1 MENKSLPP
9 EGIIRKSLGL
19 DLGSNSLGWAV
30 VDSDRGTILDTGVV
44 VFDEGIVRVKGAD
57 TLATPASTRRLARMA
72 RRLRYRRRLR
82 KFALLRTLVENG
94 MCPIAPESLDAWAKQ
109 GVYPVSDKA
118 FRAWL
123 HSSPEDNPYRD
134 RALAA
139 EGPVDKE
146 TLGRALYHIAQR
158 RGFLSSRKE
167 AMEKEGDK
175 ELGRVKSAIHDL
187 TEEIR
192 KGGPDRTLGQYFYE
206 CYRDGIRVRG
216 RYTGRKE
223 HYIAE
228 FERIAAVQKLPAELC
243 KTLYHNLFFQR
254 PLRSQKRFVGKCPL
268 EPRHPRCQLLR
279 PEFEEYR
286 MLSLVNNIRV
296 DPDGANRPLDAEER
310 ARAIAAFYKVERYM
324 KMEDVKKAIFP
335 APRGRARG
343 RARTESPGLNFKDF
357 KSVSTNS
364 VSRQLNNLF
373 KTKGDGFKDWFHDGT
388 SAAGKPVRYDYNAV
402 LDAISFFQDDDKLRA
417 FGKDRLGFNDEQ
429 AERLVK
435 MRFPEG
441 YASLSL
447 AAIRKILPFLR
458 KGLDLHMSVLL
469 AKFPDVI
476 GAERFATE
484 EPRILEKV
492 AALYAD
498 VQENRR
504 AAFKNRNVQVVPLQ
518 KRVSDWLSAEFG
530 VGADATE
537 SLYTALSRSEYADA
551 SGSGILPKVELG
563 MIRNPLVQRSMT
575 ILRRLVN
582 RLRREGTIDAHTH
595 INIELARNVNDRNT
609 RLAWEAWQKQ
619 RESARADAVAKL
631 AEAGIANPSDDLV
644 LRVCLAEEQGW
655 KCLYTGRAISL
666 AELTAKDS
674 GFDIEHTVP
683 RSRSGDDSQANK
695 TLCDAR
701 FNRDV
706 KKGRLP
712 TECVDPATLEALLRP
727 WREKRDKLE
736 KDFARQMSAAKAIS
750 ASNPDAKSKA
760 RQKALATRLD
770 LDYWR
775 RKVRYFE
782 MTDADLGDGFMNR
795 QLVDT
800 GVMSRHAVDFL
811 ASVYHRPDG
820 KPAVWAVNGAATAFA
835 RKAWGVQ
842 DTDSPKLRTNHVH
855 HAVDAMVI
863 AHLSRSR
870 FNDICALLKDD
881 DPAAEARFGREGAIP
896 PPCPGFAEMVR
907 KAADDIFVRHL
918 SFHKETKQTARKRMP
933 LAHPAQTKS
942 GPIRVVPTAG
952 DTVRGALHKDTFYGR
967 IVDPATG
974 EQTFV
979 VRKPISDAS
988 TFKTTADFDK
998 IVDPAVREAVRRQV
1012 QALLDGG
1019 KSFADVLKALAD
1031 PQSGVRLWMKE
1042 PGPDGRGGVP
1052 IGKVRVK
1059 AHKTT
1064 AHELKRHIFASQKD
1078 YKAPYYV
1085 DSAEGTNF
1093 RLAVYENGLAIDNLL
1108 DWAQMDGEG
1117 TDPRSR
1123 TDLGSFKGFVSSGSM
1138 ALLYNQTPD
1147 ELQSLSTKEIAERLY
1162 VIYKYYYAG
1171 RIVRVFLQKQT
1182 AAMSSSDMGGDKAK
1196 HSFDSYP
1203 EQKCYVTES
1212 ELLHHAL
1219 LEGIDFSLSI
1229 DGTLNFLHRPC

>member
-1 MENKSLPP
+1 MSEILIPSD
-9 EGIIRKSLGL
+9 GFVRKSLGI

-72 RRLRYRRRLR
+72 RRLHYRRRLR
-82 KFALLRTLVENG
+82 KFALLRTLVANG
-94 MCPIAPESLDAWAKQ
+94 MCPISPESLDAWAKK

-139 EGPVDKE
+139 ERPVDKQ

-167 AMEKEGDK
+167 SMEKDGDE

-192 KGGPDRTLGQYFYE
+192 SDGSDRTLGQYFYE
-206 CYRDGIRVRG
+206 CYRNGVRIRG

-228 FERIAAVQKLPAELC
+228 FERIAAVQNIPVDLC

-268 EPRHPRCQLLR
+268 EPRHARCQLLR

-286 MLSLVNNIRV
+286 TLSLVNNIRV

-310 ARAIAAFYKVERYM
+310 ARAIAAFYKVERSI
-324 KMEDVKKAIFP
+324 KMEDVQKAIFP
-335 APRGRARG
+335 APRGRTRG
-343 RARTESPGLNFKDF
+343 RARPESPPLNFKPF
-357 KSVSTNS
+357 MSVSTNS
-364 VSRQLNNLF
+364 VSQQLNNLF
-373 KTKGDGFKDWFHDGT
+373 KTRGDGYKGWFHDGT
-388 SAAGKPVRYDYNAV
+388 SAAGKSVRYDYNAV

-417 FGKDRLGFNDEQ
+417 FGKDRLGFTDEQ
-429 AERLVK
+429 ADRLVK

-458 KGLDLHMSVLL
+458 KGLDLHMSILL
-469 AKFPDVI
+469 ARFPDVI
-476 GAERFATE
+476 GAERFKAD

-498 VQENRR
+498 VQDNRR
-504 AAFKNRNVQVVPLQ
+504 AAFKNRNVQVVPLR
-518 KRVSDWLSAEFG
+518 KRVADWLSAEFG
-530 VGADATE
+530 VGADAAAT
-537 SLYTALSRSEYADA
+537 LYTSLSRSEYVDA

-582 RLRREGTIDAHTH
+582 RLRREGTINARTH
-595 INIELARNVNDRNT
+595 INIELARSVNDRNT
-609 RLAWEAWQKQ
+609 RLAWETWQKQ
-619 RESARADAVAKL
+619 RESVRADAVAKL

-644 LRVCLAEEQGW
+644 LRYCLAEEQGW
-655 KCLYTGRAISL
+655 KCLYTGRTVSIADLVSSQ
-666 AELTAKDS
+666 S
-674 GFDIEHTVP
+674 GFDVEHTIP

-695 TLCDAR
+695 TLCDAQ
-701 FNRDV
+701 FNRNV

-712 TECVDPATLEALLRP
+712 SECADPATLDAMLRP

-736 KDFARQMSAAKAIS
+736 KDFARQMSAAKAVS
-750 ASNPDAKSKA
+750 ASSPDAKSKA
-760 RQKALATRLD
+760 RQKALVTRFELN
-770 LDYWR
+770 YWR
-775 RKVRYFE
+775 RKVHYFE
-782 MTDADLGDGFMNR
+782 MTDSDLGDGFMNR

-800 GVMSRHAVDFL
+800 GIMSRHAVDFL
-811 ASVYHRPDG
+811 SSVYHRPDG
-820 KPAVWAVNGAATAFA
+820 KPLVWAVNGAATAFA

-855 HAVDAMVI
+855 HAIDAMVI

-870 FNDICALLKDD
+870 FNEICSLLKDD
-881 DPAAEARFGREGAIP
+881 ASAAEVRFGHEGAIP
-896 PPCPGFAEMVR
+896 PPCPGFADMVR
-907 KAADDIFVRHL
+907 KAAGEIFVRHL
-918 SFHKETKQTARKRMP
+918 SFHKETKQTVRKRMP
-933 LAHPAQTKS
+933 LAHPVQTS
-942 GPIRVVPTAG
+942 DGPVRGVPTAG
-952 DTVRGALHKDTFYGR
+952 DTVRGALHKDTFYGK

-979 VRKPISDAS
+979 VRKPVCDTG
-988 TFKTTADFDK
+988 TFKSLADFDK
-998 IVDPAVREAVRRQV
+998 IVDPAVRETVQRQV
-1012 QALLDGG
+1012 QAFIDGG
-1019 KSFADVLKALAD
+1019 RSFADVMKALAD
-1031 PQSGVRLWMKE
+1031 PSSGVRLWMKV
-1042 PGPDGRGGVP
+1042 PGTGGRGGIP
-1052 IGKVRVK
+1052 IAKVRVK
-1059 AHKTT
+1059 AHKST
-1064 AHELKRHIFASQKD
+1064 AHELKRHDFASAKD
-1078 YKAPYYV
+1078 YKMPYYV

-1108 DWAQMDGEG
+1108 DWAQAGSEG
-1117 TDPRSR
+1117 MDPRSR
-1123 TDLGSFKGFVSSGSM
+1123 TDLGSFRGFVSSGSM
-1138 ALLYNQTPD
+1138 VLLYERTPE
-1147 ELQSLSTKEIAERLY
+1147 ELRRLSSKKLANRLY
-1162 VIYKYYYAG
+1162 VIYKFQYKG
-1171 RIVRVFLQKQT
+1171 TPVRLFLKKHDC
-1182 AAMSSSDMGGDKAK
+1182 AFSNAEMGSDVPK
-1196 HSFDSYP
+1196 HSFDAFVEPKIYLSGD
-1203 EQKCYVTES
+1203 QILQHGLFES
-1212 ELLHHAL
+1212 
-1219 LEGIDFSLSI
+1219 IDFSFSI
-1229 DGTLNFLHRPC
+1229 DGTLHFLGE